1 MESRFGVN
9 APETPCVPI
18 LDGEIKLSIIIP
30 AYNSVSTI
38 AQCLNSVF
46 QALPEG
52 IEVIVVDD
60 GSSDETVAIAGWFP
74 TRVIRLGSNE
84 GPNPLVA
91 LRI

>member
-1 MESRFGVN
+1 MSSEAILESRFGVN

-18 LDGEIKLSIIIP
+18 LDSEIKLSIIIP

-38 AQCLNSVF
+38 AQSLNSVF

-74 TRVIRLGSNE
+74 RM
-84 GPNPLVA
+84 
-91 LRI
+91 